1 MDAKTLRA
9 LRRMTVENGCTPA
22 EAAVA
27 AQKIADWEARTLKRQ
42 RLPEPPAGTKA
53 TYIKP
58 PRWNFVEPK
67 RGPQKLED

>member
-1 MDAKTLRA
+1 MDSKTLRA

-27 AQKIADWEARTLKRQ
+27 AQKIADWEAKAVKR
-42 RLPEPPAGTKA
+42 RRIVEPPKGKA

-58 PRWNFVEPK
+58 ARWNFADIPK
-67 RGPQKLED
+67 GPNRLED